1 MNRNDQMQMNRDE
14 EVSLAAGRE
23 EKMERVD
30 DRPQPALS
38 TRDLAG
44 GAAAKAAR
52 AQNDADV
59 ENKREPQFRDE
70 NNSTPLF
77 ETGEAES
84 MRSRWATIQTQFVDE
99 PRRSVEQA
107 DELVAATMKRLAE
120 IFASERDEL
129 EHNWDRGDN
138 VSTEDLRIALQR
150 YRSFFDRLLSV

>member
-1 MNRNDQMQMNRDE
+1 MNRNDQIQMNRDKE
-14 EVSLAAGRE
+14 LALAARRE

-30 DRPQPALS
+30 DPPPALN
-38 TRDLAG
+38 TRDLAS
-44 GAAAKAAR
+44 GAAAAR
-52 AQNDADV
+52 AKNDADL
-59 ENKREPQFRDE
+59 ENKREPEFKDG

-120 IFASERDEL
+120 MFASERDEL
-129 EHNWDRGDN
+129 EHNWDRGDD
-138 VSTEDLRIALQR
+138 VSTE
-150 YRSFFDRLLSV
+150 